1 MLTTNALIA
10 IIVFLLVY
18 AFIIT
23 EKVHKSIVVIL
34 GSLLLLLFRVFLS
47 PEFETQFAH
56 SLSFIDF
63 NVLALIIGMMIIVQ
77 ITSKS
82 GIFTHIAMKTIV
94 LTRGNMLITF
104 FLLMLFTAFI
114 TAFISN
120 VTAVMVMTPIFLAIC
135 LRYDLNPLPFL
146 MTEIIISNV
155 GGTATP
161 LGDMTNIIIASRA
174 GFSFAKVVTNL
185 APVVTVI
192 SIVLTSLALFHF
204 RKKLIPKN
212 EISVN
217 DLRTESF
224 IQNKP
229 LLIKG
234 ISILVLVI
242 ISLMFKENIGLDNG
256 IIALSGAMIL
266 LLITKIEPEEAFKK
280 YVNWSI
286 IFFFIGLFI
295 IIGALEATG
304 VVKTIAETVVA
315 KTGDNINL
323 LTMIMVFA
331 SSIFSAFIDN
341 IPFATTMIP
350 IIRDIGIMT
359 GVNTDPLFW
368 ALALGACIGGS
379 GTIIGASCNLVVVGL
394 AEHNGIKITFLE
406 YFKYAFVMMM
416 IGVLIAAAY
425 LFFFV
430 LN

>member
-1 MLTTNALIA
+1 MLTTNAIIA
-10 IIVFLLVY
+10 ILVFLLVY
-18 AFIIT
+18 AFIIS
-23 EKVHKSIVVIL
+23 EKVHKAIVVIL
-34 GSLLLLLFRVFLS
+34 GSMLLFLFKIFSS

-63 NVLALIIGMMIIVQ
+63 NVIGLIIGMMIIVQ

-94 LTRGNMLITF
+94 LTRGNLMLTF
-104 FLLMLFTAFI
+104 FILMIFTAFI

-146 MTEIIISNV
+146 MTEIIMSNV

-174 GFSFAKVVTNL
+174 GFSFAKVITNL

-192 SIVLTSLALFHF
+192 TIVLAGIALFYF
-204 RKKLIPKN
+204 RKRLVPKN
-212 EISVN
+212 KISVN
-217 DLRTESF
+217 DLKSETF
-224 IQNKP
+224 ISDKP

-234 ISILVLVI
+234 SIILILVIFALI
-242 ISLMFKENIGLDNG
+242 FKEKLALENSV
-256 IIALSGAMIL
+256 IALSGAMVL
-266 LLITKIEPEEAFKK
+266 LLITKIDPETAFKK
-280 YVNWSI
+280 YINWSI

-295 IIGALEATG
+295 IIGALETTG
-304 VVKTIAETVVA
+304 VVKTIAETVVT
-315 KTGDNINL
+315 KTGDNVGL

-331 SSIFSAFIDN
+331 SSIFSAFVDN

-350 IIRDIGIMT
+350 IIRDIGVMT
-359 GVNTDPLFW
+359 AIDTDPLFW

-379 GTIIGASCNLVVVGL
+379 GTLIGASCNLVVVGM
-394 AEHNGIKITFLE
+394 AEHNGIKIKFLQ
-406 YFKYAFVMMM
+406 YMKYAFPMMFL
-416 IGVLIAAAY
+416 GTLISAAY

-430 LN
+430 I

>member
-1 MLTTNALIA
+1 MLTNNALIA
-10 IIVFLLVY
+10 IVVFLLVY
-18 AFIIT
+18 VFIIS

-34 GSLLLLLFRVFLS
+34 GTLLLLLFKVFLS
-47 PEFETQFAH
+47 PEYETQFLH

-63 NVLALIIGMMIIVQ
+63 NVLGLIIGMMIIVQ

-82 GIFTHIAMKTIV
+82 GIFTHLAMRTII
-94 LTRGNMLITF
+94 LTRGNMKTTF
-104 FLLMLFTAFI
+104 FLLMLLTAFI

-146 MTEIIISNV
+146 MTEIIMSNV

-174 GFSFAKVVTNL
+174 GFSFAKVVSNL
-185 APVVTVI
+185 APVVIVI
-192 SIVLTSLALFHF
+192 TIVLAALAVFHF
-204 RKKLIPKN
+204 RKKLTPKV
-212 EISVN
+212 EISVD
-217 DLRTESF
+217 DLRNENF
-224 IQNKP
+224 IQDKT

-234 ISILVLVI
+234 IAVLLVVILALI
-242 ISLMFKENIGLDNG
+242 FKENLNLENG

-266 LLITKIEPEEAFKK
+266 LLITKIEPEQAFKK

-286 IFFFIGLFI
+286 IFFFVGLFV

-304 VVKTIAETVVA
+304 VVKVIAEAVVE
-315 KTGDNINL
+315 KTGDNTGL

-331 SSIFSAFIDN
+331 SAIFSAFIDN

-350 IIRDIGIMT
+350 IIKDIGVMT

-394 AEHNGIKITFLE
+394 AEHNGIKISFMQ
-406 YFKYAFVMMM
+406 YFKYAFIMML
-416 IGVLIAAAY
+416 IGVLISAAY

-430 LN
+430 I

>member
-18 AFIIT
+18 GFIIS
-23 EKVHKSIVVIL
+23 EKVHKSIIVIL
-34 GSLLLLLFRVFLS
+34 GTLLLLLFKVFMS
-47 PEFETQFAH
+47 PEYETQFLH

-63 NVLALIIGMMIIVQ
+63 NVLGLIIGMMIIVQ

-82 GIFTHIAMKTIV
+82 GIFTHLAMRTII
-94 LTRGNMLITF
+94 LTRGNMKITF
-104 FLLMLFTAFI
+104 FLLMLLTAFI

-120 VTAVMVMTPIFLAIC
+120 VTAVMVMTPIFLAIS

-146 MTEIIISNV
+146 MTEIIMSNV

-174 GFSFAKVVTNL
+174 GFSFSKVVANL
-185 APVVTVI
+185 APVIAVI
-192 SIVLTSLALFHF
+192 TIVLGLLATFHF
-204 RKKLIPKN
+204 RKKLTPKV
-212 EISVN
+212 EISVD
-217 DLRTESF
+217 DLRNENF
-224 IQNKP
+224 IQDKK

-234 ISILVLVI
+234 VSVLLLVI
-242 ISLMFKENIGLDNG
+242 IALIFKENLNLENG

-286 IFFFIGLFI
+286 IFFFIGLFV

-304 VVKTIAETVVA
+304 VVKVIAEAVVE
-315 KTGDNINL
+315 KTGDNVSL

-331 SSIFSAFIDN
+331 SSIFSAFVDN

-350 IIRDIGIMT
+350 IIKDIGVMT
-359 GVNTDPLFW
+359 GMNTEPLFW

-394 AEHNGIKITFLE
+394 AEHNGIKITFMQ
-406 YFKYAFVMMM
+406 YFKYAFIMMF
-416 IGVLIAAAY
+416 IGILIAAAY

-430 LN
+430 I